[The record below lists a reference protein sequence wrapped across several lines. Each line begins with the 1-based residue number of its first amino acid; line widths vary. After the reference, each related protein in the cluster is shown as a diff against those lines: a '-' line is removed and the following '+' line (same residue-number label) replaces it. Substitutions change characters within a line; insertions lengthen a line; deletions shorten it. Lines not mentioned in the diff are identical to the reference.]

1 MGKKDTITKM
11 YMSKPE
17 YFADAFNYYLFD
29 GNQTI
34 QASDLCP
41 VDPTELGIV
50 FDDENKEIIQ
60 KVRDVLKQCIIMQ
73 DGRISYLLLGIE
85 NQSNIHYAMP
95 VKNMIYD
102 ALNYGQQVSE
112 ITKLHR
118 EKKDVLGDEFL
129 SGFSKADILKPVI
142 TLVIYFG
149 VDTWDAPRSLKEMFG
164 EVGEDILQFICDYK
178 VNLLIPKEIKDFT
191 KFKTDFGK
199 AMKYISVSD
208 DKNECKNIANKEQ
221 YRMINLETAQLLNEC
236 VGMEII
242 IKDRE
247 EKVDMCEAVKAIKLE
262 GRLEGRLEGIDALIT
277 TLRELGH
284 DESIV
289 LEKIVE
295 KFSVTE
301 EEAKRYMAR

>member
-60 KVRDVLKQCIIMQ
+60 KVRDVLKQCVIMQ

-129 SGFSKADILKPVI
+129 SGFSKADTLKPVI

-149 VDTWDAPRSLKEMFG
+149 ADTWDAPRSLKEMLG

-247 EKVDMCEAVKAIKLE
+247 EEVDMCEAVKAIKLE

-301 EEAKRYMAR
+301 EEAKQYMAR